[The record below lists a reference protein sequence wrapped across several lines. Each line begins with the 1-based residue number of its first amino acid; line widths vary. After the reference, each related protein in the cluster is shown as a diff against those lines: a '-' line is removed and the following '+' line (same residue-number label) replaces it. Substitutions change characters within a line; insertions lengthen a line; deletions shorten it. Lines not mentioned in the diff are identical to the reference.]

1 MPETRAR
8 PGLARRLLLA
18 LAFIPAVGSAARAV
32 EPTIPS
38 PHGFVTDL
46 AGVISPDEE
55 ARIDRKIQM
64 LKAKTGAEIAVL
76 TVPTT
81 APLDDFSYALKV
93 AEAWKIG
100 AKGQDTGVLIL
111 LATQDRKLRILT
123 GYGVEGV
130 LPDGLVGRIQD
141 REMVPAFRA
150 GRIGEGMERGVN
162 AIAQRIMDGV
172 EGKPPP
178 QEGVA
183 ISPLALLLLMLLIFL
198 LLAWLSNQGPPVS
211 GGRRYRRYPGGFG
224 GGFPLPPGGFGGGGS
239 GGFDGFG
246 GGTFGG
252 GGAGRSW

>member
-1 MPETRAR
+1 
-8 PGLARRLLLA
+8 
-18 LAFIPAVGSAARAV
+18 
-32 EPTIPS
+32 
-38 PHGFVTDL
+38 VTDL
-46 AGVISPDEE
+46 AGVIAPDQE
-55 ARIDRKIQM
+55 ARISRKIET

-100 AKGQDTGVLIL
+100 AKGEDTGILIL

-141 REMVPAFRA
+141 REMVPAFRS
-150 GRIGEGMERGVN
+150 GRIGEGIERGVN

-172 EGKPPP
+172 EGRPLPR
-178 QEGVA
+178 EGVA

-198 LLAWLSNQGPPVS
+198 LLAWLSNRGPPVS
-211 GGRRYRRYPGGFG
+211 GGWRSPRRPGGFDGGFG
-224 GGFPLPPGGFGGGGS
+224 GGFPLPPGGFGGGG
-239 GGFDGFG
+239 GGFEGFG